1 MAYPSDERYSDSPRP
16 ARPRPELGTARNRP
30 GEGAQA
36 RSAARPASRP
46 AGAERPTY
54 NSRPSG
60 VTRPTGAARSA
71 GANRPAATRPPQR
84 PAQRPPEPPHRRS
97 VQPRFFV
104 FLAILLM
111 VVIAIVAAVVMLKKP
126 DASQQAQQG
135 GTPAQTQ
142 QTSDT
147 QTGEDV
153 GADSGDSAAI
163 DPAELQKLLASEDEI
178 EALDDSQRI
187 NVADLSI
194 NENLPDEWMNVL
206 LLGTDEREQAAKGR
220 TDSMII
226 CSVNKNTGE
235 VKLSSIQ
242 RDLAV
247 DFADLGYADL
257 GTVRI
262 NSANYFGGP
271 EMAMKTVNELFD
283 MNIQHYAL
291 INFFGFQDAVNVL
304 GGITM
309 DITEAEMN
317 KINDAQKQVAGIAK
331 NAGIDI
337 SGWDN
342 EELTEYGDGVR
353 LNGQQALG
361 YARIRKLDSDFGRSE
376 RQRKVLM
383 AMLDEVKTK
392 SALEIAQ
399 LGAAMMPYLTT
410 NLDLNEIMNV
420 AMVVLSSNME
430 IDSAMRLPVNGTFTQ
445 ERRTLHGTEQD
456 MLWDCDFVQNAQEL
470 YNFIYN

>member
-1 MAYPSDERYSDSPRP
+1 MAYQSDERYSNAPRQ
-16 ARPRPELGTARNRP
+16 ARPRPELGANRNRP
-30 GEGAQA
+30 GEGTQV
-36 RSAARPASRP
+36 RPAGTYS
-46 AGAERPTY
+46 GAERPTY

-60 VTRPTGAARSA
+60 VTRPNNANRPSGAP
-71 GANRPAATRPPQR
+71 RPAATRPPQR
-84 PAQRPPEPPHRRS
+84 PAQRPPQKKRS

-104 FLAILLM
+104 FLAILL
-111 VVIAIVAAVVMLKKP
+111 VLIVAIVASVILLKKP
-126 DASQQAQQG
+126 SDTTVQQNPQNTAVTQQSE
-135 GTPAQTQ
+135 PAQ
-142 QTSDT
+142 S
-147 QTGEDV
+147 
-153 GADSGDSAAI
+153 SGGAI

-178 EALDDSQRI
+178 AALDDSQRVS
-187 NVADLSI
+187 VADLSV
-194 NENLPDEWMNVL
+194 NPDLSDEWLNVL

-226 CSVNKNTGE
+226 CSVNKNTGA

-271 EMAMKTVNELFD
+271 EMAMKTVNELFG

-291 INFFGFQDAVNVL
+291 VNFFGFQDAVNVL

-317 KINDAQKQVAGIAK
+317 KINDAQRQVAGIANK
-331 NAGIDI
+331 AGIDI

-342 EELTEYGDGVR
+342 KDLTEYGENVR

-399 LGAAMMPYLTT
+399 LGTALMPYLTT

-420 AMVVLSSNME
+420 AMIVLSNDVQIESGL
-430 IDSAMRLPVNGTFTQ
+430 RLPINGSFTQ
-445 ERRTLHGTEQD
+445 ERRMLHGTEQD
-456 MLWDCDFVQNAQEL
+456 MLWDCDFVQNEQAL
-470 YNFIYN
+470 YDFIYNQ

>member
-1 MAYPSDERYSDSPRP
+1 MAYQSDERHSNAPRQ
-16 ARPRPELGTARNRP
+16 ARPRPELGANRNRP
-30 GEGAQA
+30 GEGTQV
-36 RSAARPASRP
+36 RPAARPAGTYS
-46 AGAERPTY
+46 GAERPTY

-60 VTRPTGAARSA
+60 VTRPSNHGRPA
-71 GANRPAATRPPQR
+71 GAPRPAATRPPQR
-84 PAQRPPEPPHRRS
+84 PAQRPPQKKRS

-104 FLAILLM
+104 FLAILL
-111 VVIAIVAAVVMLKKP
+111 VVIIAIVASVILLKKP
-126 DASQQAQQG
+126 SDTGVQQNPQNTGVATQQSE
-135 GTPAQTQ
+135 PAQ
-142 QTSDT
+142 
-147 QTGEDV
+147 
-153 GADSGDSAAI
+153 SGGDAI
-163 DPAELQKLLASEDEI
+163 DPGELQKMLASEDEI

-187 NVADLSI
+187 NVADLSV
-194 NENLPDEWMNVL
+194 NPDLPDEWLNVL

-271 EMAMKTVNELFD
+271 EMAMKTVNELFGL
-283 MNIQHYAL
+283 NIQHYAL
-291 INFFGFQDAVNVL
+291 INFFGFQDAVNEL

-317 KINDAQKQVAGIAK
+317 KINDAQRQVAGIAN

-342 EELTEYGDGVR
+342 VDLTEYGEDVR

-399 LGAAMMPYLTT
+399 LGAALMPYLTT
-410 NLDLNEIMNV
+410 NLELEEIMNV
-420 AMVVLSSNME
+420 AMIVLSSDMQIE
-430 IDSAMRLPVNGTFTQ
+430 SGLRLPVNGSFTQ
-445 ERRTLHGTEQD
+445 ERRMLHGTEQD
-456 MLWDCDFVQNAQEL
+456 MLWDCDFVQNEQAL
-470 YNFIYN
+470 YDFIYNQ

>member
-1 MAYPSDERYSDSPRP
+1 MAYQSDERYSNEPRQ
-16 ARPRPELGTARNRP
+16 ARTRPELGANRNRP
-30 GEGAQA
+30 GEGGQ
-36 RSAARPASRP
+36 ARPASRP
-46 AGAERPTY
+46 AGSRPTY

-60 VTRPTGAARSA
+60 VTRP
-71 GANRPAATRPPQR
+71 ANGVARPAATRPPQR
-84 PAQRPPEPPHRRS
+84 PAQRPPQAPKKRS

-104 FLAILLM
+104 FLAILL
-111 VVIAIVAAVVMLKKP
+111 VVIIAIVAAVFMLKKP
-126 DASQQAQQG
+126 ADTNIQHNNNPAAQQ
-135 GTPAQTQ
+135 TAQPQ
-142 QTSDT
+142 
-147 QTGEDV
+147 GEN
-153 GADSGDSAAI
+153 SAAI
-163 DPAELQKLLASEDEI
+163 NPAELQKMLASEDEI
-178 EALDDSQRI
+178 AALDDSQRV

-194 NENLPDEWMNVL
+194 NPDLPEEWLNVL

-247 DFADLGYADL
+247 DYADLGYADL
-257 GTVRI
+257 GTARI

-271 EMAMKTVNELFD
+271 EMAMKTVNELFG

-291 INFFGFQDAVNVL
+291 VNFFGFQDAVNTL

-317 KINDAQKQVAGIAK
+317 KINDAQKQVAGIAH

-342 EELTEYGDGVR
+342 EDLTEFGEGVR

-399 LGAAMMPYLTT
+399 LGASLMPYLTT
-410 NLDLNEIMNV
+410 NMDLNEIMNV

-430 IDSAMRLPVNGTFTQ
+430 IDSLRLPVNGSFTQ

-456 MLWDCDFVQNAQEL
+456 MLWDCDFVQNEQEL
-470 YNFIYN
+470 YSFIYN

>member
-1 MAYPSDERYSDSPRP
+1 MAYQSDERYSNAPRQ
-16 ARPRPELGTARNRP
+16 ARPRPELGANRNRP
-30 GEGAQA
+30 GEGGQP
-36 RSAARPASRP
+36 RPAARPAAS
-46 AGAERPTY
+46 RPTY

-60 VTRPTGAARSA
+60 VTRPANGAAR
-71 GANRPAATRPPQR
+71 PAASRPPQR
-84 PAQRPPEPPHRRS
+84 PAQRPPQTPKKRS
-97 VQPRFFV
+97 VQPRFFI
-104 FLAILLM
+104 FLAILL
-111 VVIAIVAAVVMLKKP
+111 VVIIAIVAAVFMLKKP
-126 DASQQAQQG
+126 ADTNVQQNNN
-135 GTPAQTQ
+135 PAVQ
-142 QTSDT
+142 QTA
-147 QTGEDV
+147 QPQ
-153 GADSGDSAAI
+153 SGNSAAI
-163 DPAELQKLLASEDEI
+163 DPAELQKMLASEDEI
-178 EALDDSQRI
+178 AALDDSQRVS
-187 NVADLSI
+187 VADLSI
-194 NENLPDEWMNVL
+194 NPDLPEEWLNVL

-247 DFADLGYADL
+247 DYADLGYADL
-257 GTVRI
+257 GTARI

-271 EMAMKTVNELFD
+271 EMAMKTVNELFG

-291 INFFGFQDAVNVL
+291 INFFGFQDAVNTL

-317 KINDAQKQVAGIAK
+317 KINDAQRQVAGIAK

-342 EELTEYGDGVR
+342 EDLTEFGEGVR

-399 LGAAMMPYLTT
+399 LGASLMPYLTT
-410 NLDLNEIMNV
+410 NMDLNEIMNV

-430 IDSAMRLPVNGTFTQ
+430 IDSLRLPVNGSFTQ
-445 ERRTLHGTEQD
+445 ERRMLHGTEQD
-456 MLWDCDFVQNAQEL
+456 MLWDCDFVQNEQEL
-470 YNFIYN
+470 YSFIYN

>member
-1 MAYPSDERYSDSPRP
+1 MAYQSDERYSAPRQ

-30 GEGAQA
+30 GEGGQA
-36 RSAARPASRP
+36 RPAARPSGTYS
-46 AGAERPTY
+46 GAERPTY

-60 VTRPTGAARSA
+60 VTRPTGAARPA
-71 GANRPAATRPPQR
+71 GAPRPAAARPPQR
-84 PAQRPPEPPHRRS
+84 PAQRPPEPPRKRS

-104 FLAILLM
+104 FLAILLV

-126 DASQQAQQG
+126 DNSQQTQQG
-135 GTPAQTQ
+135 GNPAQTQ
-142 QTSDT
+142 QSNDV
-147 QTGEDV
+147 QTG
-153 GADSGDSAAI
+153 ADTGDGDAI

-178 EALDDSQRI
+178 AALDDSQRI

-271 EMAMKTVNELFD
+271 EMAMKTVNELFG

-331 NAGIDI
+331 GAGIDI

-342 EELTEYGDGVR
+342 EELTEFGEGVR

-383 AMLDEVKTK
+383 AMLEEVKTK

-399 LGAAMMPYLTT
+399 LGAALMPYLNT

-445 ERRTLHGTEQD
+445 ERRILHGTEQD
-456 MLWDCDFVQNAQEL
+456 MLWDCDFVQNEQEL